1 MTVTHNLTTIGY
13 EHNSTGRCAHLA
25 GQRPRHSTTEVSKT
39 KALSEQSESTAT
51 VLGVS

>member
-25 GQRPRHSTTEVSKT
+25 EVSKT